1 MSHFV
6 DLIRNK
12 YKNEEVD
19 IFVDMDGVIAC
30 YDVGKPYDFLN
41 KRPLLTN
48 INTLKELSDDSN
60 IHLHILSICHTKEQI
75 DEKNTWLDKYAP
87 FFKDRVVISKDNDLS
102 LNSGELKANYLKEFN
117 TNNKIIMIDD
127 DNSVIHLLRK
137 EVEGIILYQDSELI
151 D

>member
-48 INTLKELSDDSN
+48 INTLKELSNDSN
-60 IHLHILSICHTKEQI
+60 IHLHILS
-75 DEKNTWLDKYAP
+75 AP